1 MNTRPLWSVSIVAS
15 VLASAAL
22 AHAARP
28 LREASSES
36 GAYTLRI
43 EPGRVGGAAPCE
55 AVLLRNVEG
64 SPRGRKLWERPL
76 VNEVAPAIALVRD
89 DGRYV
94 VTLDEFRRGGARHAL
109 VIYGPDGGL
118 LRHFL
123 LTDLLTGDDWP
134 HVRISRRAITWLRDA
149 QCGFDDRA
157 EQFTIR
163 LAWGRTIR
171 VDLRSL
177 RLLRDDDPALTRS
190 ADDAVPP
197 QVLDLIAAASEEEDD
212 TDEPGA
218 TATRADTA
226 GDDVRAAEAGS
237 HEHAAA
243 EAEESPQA
251 APSHGAG
258 ASEHAGARDEAAPGE
273 VKREHDAR
281 PTDADAARVDALA
294 DPARSTP
301 GDSWMD
307 VPIPQP
313 NPANP
318 VNYAEW
324 LNRFGRTSGADAA
337 VLYERAVDWFTPFD
351 GPAELLAAAQRG
363 EPEALASAQIVAW
376 LECNQSAMDAFRAAA
391 RLPGRSW
398 ALPQDEPLLG
408 VMPPNLTPLRQ
419 LARAMIVEG
428 RRLATE
434 GAFSKAADHFLDTIS
449 AGAHLGRGPTIIEN
463 LAGVAMQHYG
473 AEALLDLLAV
483 LTTDGETER
492 PQGSVGA
499 DRAPPAARRE
509 PAEPVAAL
517 DYVLLAHRAELA
529 SRPVRSTAEL
539 ARSERVMLLDA
550 LQHIFSRALGDV
562 LTPDRTGIRKLVERN
577 ELGVEP
583 EAVTAALAAVGWDA
597 TLADAS
603 AYFETVELA
612 AREPLSRAVAEL
624 EAAEQSIARLRE
636 RNPLLAE
643 LLPTMSRVH
652 LLKTRAEATRRAAL
666 LVTHLNAYRQAHGR
680 YPDSLDALGGRE
692 FVVDPFTS
700 TRFDYARDGESFT
713 LSSRGATWGNAGTA
727 SVPSGAAAGTAAGGA
742 ASAGAGQRDLT
753 GEVVYWPRAARGAK

>member
-1 MNTRPLWSVSIVAS
+1 MSTRALRYLSIAAL

-36 GAYTLRI
+36 GAYALRI

-123 LTDLLTGDDWP
+123 LTDLLTRDDWP
-134 HVRISRRAITWLRDA
+134 HVRTSRRAIAWLGDA
-149 QCGFDDRA
+149 KYGFDDRA
-157 EQFTIR
+157 EQFVIR
-163 LAWGRTIR
+163 LSWGRTIR

-197 QVLDLIAAASEEEDD
+197 QVLDLIAAAADD
-212 TDEPGA
+212 DDAADPDA
-218 TATRADTA
+218 VTRADTA

-243 EAEESPQA
+243 EAEESPRA

-258 ASEHAGARDEAAPGE
+258 ASGGASAGVEAAPGE

-281 PTDADAARVDALA
+281 PTDADTARVDALA
-294 DPARSTP
+294 DTARSTR

-337 VLYERAVDWFTPFD
+337 VLYERAVEWFTPFD

-363 EPEALASAQIVAW
+363 EPEALASAPIVAW

-428 RRLATE
+428 RRLATK

-483 LTTDGETER
+483 LNTDGETER
-492 PQGSVGA
+492 PQGGVGA
-499 DRAPPAARRE
+499 DRAPPSARRE
-509 PAEPVAAL
+509 PDEPAAAL
-517 DYVLLAHRAELA
+517 DYALLARRAELA

-550 LQHIFSRALGDV
+550 LQHIFSRALGYV

-577 ELGVEP
+577 ELGVDP
-583 EAVTAALAAVGWDA
+583 EAVAAALAAAGWDA

-700 TRFDYARDGESFT
+700 TRFDYARDGESFR